1 MSKLELIETIALAVV
16 ALVIVVYYLILAIK
30 NGWIKKLTQTVYEA
44 IKYAEEN
51 LKGNEKKA
59 YVMRRVEAR
68 CSELGIP
75 YTLIYN
81 IVNKLIDKVI
91 AHHNVIDHK

>member
-1 MSKLELIETIALAVV
+1 MSKIELIETIALAVV
-16 ALVIVVYYLILAIK
+16 ALVIVVLAIK

-81 IVNKLIDKVI
+81 IVSKLIDKVI